1 MERWRVGNVS
11 LQSTVFS
18 WAAET
23 SYCEFRSSQATS
35 FKMTDQSSKANSLL
49 TKTSDSLTGNK
60 TATSIP
66 WDPDCTKFPNRKDVP
81 RREDAP
87 EGA

>member
-1 MERWRVGNVS
+1 
-11 LQSTVFS
+11 
-18 WAAET
+18 
-23 SYCEFRSSQATS
+23 
-35 FKMTDQSSKANSLL
+35 MTNPNAKAHNRLI
-49 TKTSDSLTGNK
+49 KISDFLTGNK
-60 TATSIP
+60 TATTIP